1 MLTLDQIEALSSGTV
16 TDPAGEKIG
25 KVGQVYLDDRTG
37 EPDWV
42 TVNTGL
48 FGRSESFVPLRG
60 ASAEGDALRVAYTKA
75 QVKDAPRVDVDGHL
89 SEDEERRLYVHYGL
103 ADDDTGTDAGGTTG
117 RTGADTGRREHRG
130 GDDDTAARTG
140 ATDDTA
146 ARTGASDDAAASGR
160 RDTGDDA
167 MTLSE
172 ERLRVGTERREAG
185 RARLRKYVVTE
196 QKTITVPVTREEVRL
211 EREPVTDANRG
222 AALSGPELTES
233 EHEVVLTEERPVVEK
248 ETVPVER
255 VRLSTDTVTDE
266 AHVSEEVR
274 HEEVDTEG
282 TEGTGGTHRA

>member
-1 MLTLDQIEALSSGTV
+1 MLTLDQIEALSGGTV
-16 TDPAGEKIG
+16 TDSAGDKIG

-60 ASAEGDALRVAYTKA
+60 ATAEGDALRVGYTKA
-75 QVKDAPRVDVDGHL
+75 QVKDAPRVDADGHL
-89 SEDEERRLYVHYGL
+89 SEDEEQRLYVHYGL
-103 ADDDTGTDAGGTTG
+103 ADDDSGTGGTTG
-117 RTGADTGRREHRG
+117 RTGADTGRREDRD
-130 GDDDTAARTG
+130 GDDDAAARTG
-140 ATDDTA
+140 TT
-146 ARTGASDDAAASGR
+146 TDDAAASGR

-196 QKTITVPVTREEVRL
+196 QETVTVPVTREEVRL
-211 EREPVTDANRG
+211 EREPVTDANRDD
-222 AALSGPELTES
+222 ALSGPELTES

-266 AHVSEEVR
+266 ARVSEEVR
-274 HEEVDTEG
+274 HEEVEAEG

>member
-1 MLTLDQIEALSSGTV
+1 MLTLDQIEALSGGTV
-16 TDPAGEKIG
+16 TDSAGDKIG

-60 ASAEGDALRVAYTKA
+60 ASAEGDALRVGYTKA

-89 SEDEERRLYVHYGL
+89 SEDEERRLYVHYGM
-103 ADDDTGTDAGGTTG
+103 ADDDTGTDAAGTTG
-117 RTGADTGRREHRG
+117 RTGADTGRSEDR
-130 GDDDTAARTG
+130 DDDAAARTG
-140 ATDDTA
+140 TTA
-146 ARTGASDDAAASGR
+146 DDAAASGR

-196 QKTITVPVTREEVRL
+196 QETVTVPVTREEVRL
-211 EREPVTDANRG
+211 EREPVTDANRDD
-222 AALSGPELTES
+222 ALSGPELTES
-233 EHEVVLTEERPVVEK
+233 EHEVVLTEERPVVAK

-255 VRLSTDTVTDE
+255 VRLSTETVTDE
-266 AHVSEEVR
+266 AQVSEDVR
-274 HEEVDTEG
+274 HEEVETEG

>member
-1 MLTLDQIEALSSGTV
+1 MLTLDQIEALSGGTV
-16 TDPAGEKIG
+16 TDSAGEKIG

-60 ASAEGDALRVAYTKA
+60 ATAEGDALRVGYTKA

-89 SEDEERRLYVHYGL
+89 SEDEEQRLYVHYGL
-103 ADDDTGTDAGGTTG
+103 ADDDSGTGGTTG
-117 RTGADTGRREHRG
+117 RTGADTGRREDRD
-130 GDDDTAARTG
+130 GDDDAAARTG
-140 ATDDTA
+140 TT
-146 ARTGASDDAAASGR
+146 TDDAAASGR

-196 QKTITVPVTREEVRL
+196 QETVTVPVTREEVRL
-211 EREPVTDANRG
+211 EREPVTDANRDD
-222 AALSGPELTES
+222 ALSGPELTES

-266 AHVSEEVR
+266 ARVSEEVR
-274 HEEVDTEG
+274 HEEVEAEG